1 LHNEERYLTSRY
13 FGGQG
18 RIWIENT
25 FIVFQIL
32 PREGGTGRGDLS
44 PKGYGIISIKKIII
58 FNL

>member
-1 LHNEERYLTSRY
+1 VKRYLTSRY

-32 PREGGTGRGDLS
+32 PVPAREGGTCKGEPS
-44 PKGYGIISIKKIII
+44 PIGSGIILNKKIII